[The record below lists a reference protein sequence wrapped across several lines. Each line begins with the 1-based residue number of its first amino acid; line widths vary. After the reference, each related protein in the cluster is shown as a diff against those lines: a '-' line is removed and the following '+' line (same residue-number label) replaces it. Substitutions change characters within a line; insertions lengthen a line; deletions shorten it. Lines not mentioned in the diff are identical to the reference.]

1 MCAPCPCGR
10 DKDACGSVIVE
21 KPNRVCHFGSS
32 VSHQGAA
39 DAKTL
44 TFPCASAPRAEPEL
58 LSNLRE
64 EIQTYT
70 EGQEKR
76 ENPAFSRGLL
86 LAEGPMRCS
95 YQMLSLKSNLSN
107 IFT

>member
-1 MCAPCPCGR
+1 MRTLCPCGPGES
-10 DKDACGSVIVE
+10 ACSSVIVE

-58 LSNLRE
+58 LSDLQE
-64 EIQTYT
+64 EMQTYRA
-70 EGQEKR
+70 GKK
-76 ENPAFSRGLL
+76 G
-86 LAEGPMRCS
+86 
-95 YQMLSLKSNLSN
+95 KSV
-107 IFT
+107 F